1 MALSSDALR
10 EVRDEVNADL
20 HMRKD
25 NAQTYRDHGIV
36 AAIARRNEV
45 GVELEC
51 SICWLRSHPFA
62 R

>member
-20 HMRKD
+20 HMRED
-25 NAQTYRDHGIV
+25 NAQTYRDRIV